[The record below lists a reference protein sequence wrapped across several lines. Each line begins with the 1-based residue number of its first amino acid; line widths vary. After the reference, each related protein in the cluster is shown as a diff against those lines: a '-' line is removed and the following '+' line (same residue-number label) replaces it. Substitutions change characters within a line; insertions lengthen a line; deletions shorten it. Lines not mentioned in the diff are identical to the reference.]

1 MAYQRQT
8 RASDRE
14 LPRPGMGSSLRSGAS
29 TRSSNLRQPTRH
41 SAAPR
46 QLAGRLDRNGAVSP
60 AVSVASTVTAGTK
73 RKERDFEILDMSTG
87 EETNINVVVRCRG
100 RNQREIKENSTYVVK
115 ADSVKGKSIELLMG
129 SNAISNKSYGFD
141 RVFSQVADQSMIFE
155 DTVRPILEE
164 MLAGYNCTI
173 FAYGQTGTG
182 KTYTMSGDMTET
194 LGMLSDEAG
203 IIPRVLQKLFEK
215 LEADDTESLVKCSF
229 IELYNEDLRDLL
241 SADESAKLK
250 IYDDASKRG
259 HISTV
264 VQGMEEKH
272 IKNAAEG
279 IKVLQDGSLKR
290 QVAATKCNDLSSRS
304 HTVFTISTYV
314 KKPNENGADEYLSAG
329 KLNLV
334 DLAGSE
340 NIQRSGAE
348 NKRAAEAGL
357 INKSLL
363 TLGRV
368 INALVDRSA
377 HIPYRE
383 SKLTRILQDSL
394 GGRTK
399 TCIIA
404 TISPAKS
411 NLEETISTLD
421 YAFRAKNIKNKP
433 QMNPLLNKK
442 TLLKEFSHEIE
453 KLKSELIST
462 RQRNGVYLS
471 NEAYEEMTAQSET
484 RRIVMEEQ
492 TAKME
497 TLENNLRN
505 RVQDLHAL
513 NVSFIGLKK
522 DHDGTKEQLE
532 QTKNVLDQTEIVLS
546 ATRRNLDEETQLRKA
561 HQETEGKLAVIGG
574 ELIDKLNKTVHDVS
588 GLHSKNKRKSDLQ
601 SLNRTAW
608 GTSQGQVAEVTT
620 MIERRIQEFQDEQKE
635 HISSVSRRMEAF
647 VQEEL
652 QKLTSTQAFL
662 DEHLEVFGESK
673 AQLIQQEQKSKDD
686 MDKVLEEIKETRD
699 NVKERVGESL
709 QAISKAAEKISADI
723 VSEMAT
729 FHNQLHTS
737 YSTLGK
743 DCKTIFDELVKHIT
757 TQRSESDNLRR
768 QLQSATN
775 TIVLQNATI
784 SSRLQEALEEERRQ
798 AADDRQKLMAQI
810 TGLINAQADAQ
821 ETRIAER
828 ATQVQKSISD
838 SSVALEGAFSTYA
851 TGMDSWDEKESEV
864 LEEVKKSRDQL
875 KMRLKDDWNTA
886 NDRSTSIQNTAKS
899 VHAETVRVVDEQVED
914 LDSQMEALDD
924 FVTRAK
930 SENTAHHESYSQS
943 LNTVSNTVDQSF
955 GSISGHFKVTFDRVK
970 NLGEEMEV
978 DINDIQ
984 ESLEPLE
991 TQLCRPLA
999 NLREEIASTS
1009 LQEYQPTGDT
1019 PQKVQYHYPTSL
1031 PRTQRRSMIISEMD
1045 EAESETDEPAVQEK
1059 DNNTMV
1065 FADLDNSE
1073 HSEHADLVPSPRPS
1087 TANTTS
1093 ISLDKATPLSLRE
1106 VDPNVSSS
1114 NLTIGAIGFEPVASL
1129 LPFPSDHTMPLFKH
1143 SARTNRGTKK
1153 PNLSEGR
1160 ENVPIS
1166 ALVQS
1171 THRRKSP
1178 RLN

>member
-1 MAYQRQT
+1 M
-8 RASDRE
+8 
-14 LPRPGMGSSLRSGAS
+14 
-29 TRSSNLRQPTRH
+29 
-41 SAAPR
+41 
-46 QLAGRLDRNGAVSP
+46 
-60 AVSVASTVTAGTK
+60 
-73 RKERDFEILDMSTG
+73 
-87 EETNINVVVRCRG
+87 
-100 RNQREIKENSTYVVK
+100 
-115 ADSVKGKSIELLMG
+115 
-129 SNAISNKSYGFD
+129 
-141 RVFSQVADQSMIFE
+141 
-155 DTVRPILEE
+155 
-164 MLAGYNCTI
+164 
-173 FAYGQTGTG
+173 
-182 KTYTMSGDMTET
+182 
-194 LGMLSDEAG
+194 
-203 IIPRVLQKLFEK
+203 
-215 LEADDTESLVKCSF
+215 
-229 IELYNEDLRDLL
+229 
-241 SADESAKLK
+241 
-250 IYDDASKRG
+250 
-259 HISTV
+259 
-264 VQGMEEKH
+264 
-272 IKNAAEG
+272 
-279 IKVLQDGSLKR
+279 
-290 QVAATKCNDLSSRS
+290 
-304 HTVFTISTYV
+304 
-314 KKPNENGADEYLSAG
+314 
-329 KLNLV
+329 
-334 DLAGSE
+334 
-340 NIQRSGAE
+340 
-348 NKRAAEAGL
+348 
-357 INKSLL
+357 
-363 TLGRV
+363 
-368 INALVDRSA
+368 
-377 HIPYRE
+377 
-383 SKLTRILQDSL
+383 
-394 GGRTK
+394 
-399 TCIIA
+399 
-404 TISPAKS
+404 
-411 NLEETISTLD
+411 
-421 YAFRAKNIKNKP
+421 
-433 QMNPLLNKK
+433 
-442 TLLKEFSHEIE
+442 
-453 KLKSELIST
+453 
-462 RQRNGVYLS
+462 
-471 NEAYEEMTAQSET
+471 
-484 RRIVMEEQ
+484 
-492 TAKME
+492 
-497 TLENNLRN
+497 
-505 RVQDLHAL
+505 
-513 NVSFIGLKK
+513 
-522 DHDGTKEQLE
+522 
-532 QTKNVLDQTEIVLS
+532 
-546 ATRRNLDEETQLRKA
+546 
-561 HQETEGKLAVIGG
+561 
-574 ELIDKLNKTVHDVS
+574 
-588 GLHSKNKRKSDLQ
+588 
-601 SLNRTAW
+601 
-608 GTSQGQVAEVTT
+608 
-620 MIERRIQEFQDEQKE
+620 
-635 HISSVSRRMEAF
+635 
-647 VQEEL
+647 
-652 QKLTSTQAFL
+652 
-662 DEHLEVFGESK
+662 
-673 AQLIQQEQKSKDD
+673 
-686 MDKVLEEIKETRD
+686 
-699 NVKERVGESL
+699 
-709 QAISKAAEKISADI
+709 
-723 VSEMAT
+723 
-729 FHNQLHTS
+729 
-737 YSTLGK
+737 
-743 DCKTIFDELVKHIT
+743 
-757 TQRSESDNLRR
+757 
-768 QLQSATN
+768 
-775 TIVLQNATI
+775 
-784 SSRLQEALEEERRQ
+784 QEALEEERRQ

-838 SSVALEGAFSTYA
+838 SSVTLEGAFSTYA